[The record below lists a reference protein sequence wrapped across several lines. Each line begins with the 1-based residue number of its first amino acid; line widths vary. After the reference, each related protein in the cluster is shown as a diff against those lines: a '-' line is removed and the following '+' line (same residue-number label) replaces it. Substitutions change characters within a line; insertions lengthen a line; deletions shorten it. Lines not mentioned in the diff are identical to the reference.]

1 MINLKACAGA
11 LGIVAG
17 VATSPAGA
25 NEGALQWA
33 APMPQEETIYRP
45 ECPVGETS
53 VRLPLQFAGPRG
65 GQR

>member
-25 NEGALQWA
+25 HEAALQWA

-45 ECPVGETS
+45 ECLVGETS
-53 VRLPLQFAGPRG
+53 GRLPLQFAGPRE
-65 GQR
+65 GQP